1 MRTYIGKHSCQRR
14 EQNIWG
20 ELGEEVV
27 REVASPSTY
36 GMQSNDG
43 KYWSYNKSMTRLLIF
58 FFNAISFQGTGVV
71 TVHEVLIFCSF
82 MCVCESSH
90 RLKAHD
96 KFC

>member
-1 MRTYIGKHSCQRR
+1 MRWLPLLLMVCKAMMGSIGHIIRAR
-14 EQNIWG
+14 ED
-20 ELGEEVV
+20 
-27 REVASPSTY
+27 Y
-36 GMQSNDG
+36 
-43 KYWSYNKSMTRLLIF
+43 F
-58 FFNAISFQGTGVV
+58 FFNAIRFQGTGVV